1 MSTLASTPPIPRI
14 GSADRLGLTLFLA
27 VAFHAIVILGISFV
41 PNDKKS
47 SELPRSLE
55 VILVH
60 SKSDEKPDQ
69 ADYLAQVTQQ
79 GGGNVKEKVRPSSPF
94 TNTAAR
100 SEQGNAPQ
108 TSPMTAPPPQLTPD
122 PRNVMTAD
130 RARLK
135 TQVTPGEKRPDVPD
149 ALTAAELIPPSQEIA
164 RLAAEINQRVQTYA
178 AEPRHKYITAS
189 TREYLPAA
197 YESAWR
203 MKVERIGNLNYPDE
217 ARRANLS
224 GDLLLD
230 VAINHDGS
238 LHSVKVVRSSGHR
251 VLDEG
256 AVRIVQ
262 MAAPYA
268 PLPEALRKDIDVL
281 HIIRTWQFQ
290 GDSRLEMR

>member
-14 GSADRLGLTLFLA
+14 GAADRLGLTLFLA

-47 SELPRSLE
+47 AEAPRAME

-60 SKSDEKPDQ
+60 SKSEEKPDK

-79 GGGNVKEKVRPSSPF
+79 GGGDVKEKVRPSSPF
-94 TNTAAR
+94 PNTAAR
-100 SEQGNAPQ
+100 SDQGDAAQ
-108 TSPMTAPPPQLTPD
+108 TRPMMAPPPQQTQD
-122 PRNVMTAD
+122 PSNVITTD
-130 RARLK
+130 RSRLK
-135 TQVTPGEKRPDVPD
+135 TQIRPGEKRPEVPD
-149 ALTAAELIPPSQEIA
+149 SLTAAELIPPSQEIA
-164 RLAAEINQRVQTYA
+164 RLSAEISQRVQTYA

-189 TREYLPAA
+189 TREYIAA
-197 YESAWR
+197 SYENAWR
-203 MKVERIGNLNYPDE
+203 MKVERLGNLNYPDE

-230 VAINHDGS
+230 VAINADGS
-238 LHSVKVVRSSGHR
+238 LHSVKVIRSSGHR

-256 AVRIVQ
+256 ATRIVQ

-268 PLPEALRKDIDVL
+268 PLPQALRKETDVL